1 MITAGVVILAG
12 SFSLLAAPLLI
23 AAYAASGHFPRKT
36 PFSLCAGLALSFVLM
51 FAQAAHI
58 GYALD
63 AWQPVDLVG
72 YRLVVFAAPG
82 LFFLFGRAIALPD
95 QPPTLRLVIHL
106 LPMALPL
113 FLPIGI
119 ALPLLLLLGF
129 CYALWFTRLVYQL
142 RGEQKYRVFELAF
155 VACIAAS
162 AAVVLGF
169 GIWGALGDWSIFY
182 AVYAGSIAI
191 AYCLVIFALAAY
203 PDFVQAM
210 FQATRDR
217 YSTTTLTGVD
227 VSAAREALQRL
238 MGEGIYADETLTLGA
253 LA

>member
-95 QPPTLRLVIHL
+95 QP
-106 LPMALPL
+106 
-113 FLPIGI
+113 
-119 ALPLLLLLGF
+119 
-129 CYALWFTRLVYQL
+129 